1 MSKLPILSGKELI
14 KILQKHGFE
23 IVGQKGSHV
32 RLKKI
37 TTERIYITVV
47 PLHETISPGTLL
59 SILKQANLE
68 KENLFD

>member
-14 KILQKHGFE
+14 KILQKHDFE

-37 TTERIYITVV
+37 TEERIYITVV
-47 PLHETISPGTLL
+47 PLHDTISPGTLL
-59 SILKQANLE
+59 SILKQVNLE
-68 KENLFD
+68 KEDLLD